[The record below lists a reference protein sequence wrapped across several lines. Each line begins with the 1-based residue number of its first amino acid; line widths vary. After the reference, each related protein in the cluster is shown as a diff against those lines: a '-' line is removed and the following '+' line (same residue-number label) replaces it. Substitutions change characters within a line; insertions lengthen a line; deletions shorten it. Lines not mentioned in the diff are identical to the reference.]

1 MRDAAASDLARDCAT
16 LGSRDHSVF
25 TRHTKTNVIQYQA
38 TRGGI
43 NMATAFAPKAF
54 KNYINGEFV
63 EPRGGNGI
71 ENRNPA
77 NTAELVGIFPNST
90 EDDVAAAVDA
100 ANAAYAKWRLVP
112 APKRAE
118 ILFRAAELLIK
129 RKEDYARDMTREMG
143 KVLAETRG
151 DVQEAI
157 DMTYLMAG
165 EGRRL
170 FGHTT
175 PSELPNK
182 FAMSVRSP
190 IGVTGLIT
198 PWNFPMAIPS
208 WKIMPALVCG
218 NTVVIKPAEDTP
230 LSTYNLAQSLAEA
243 GLPPGVLNV
252 VFGRGVVVGKAILGH
267 HDVRL
272 VSFTGSTDVG
282 RIVSEAC
289 APTFKKCHL
298 EMGGK
303 NIIVVMDDANLD
315 LAVDGAIWGGFGT
328 TGQRCTAASR
338 VAVHKKVYKEF
349 LEKFVARA
357 KALKVGDGLNA
368 QTDMGPCINEAQLNT
383 VIKYVEIGKNEGA
396 KLAAGGHRLE
406 GGGYAKGWFHE
417 PTVFADCDPGMRVCQ
432 EEIFGPV
439 VSVMAFDTFEEGL
452 RIANGVSYGL
462 SAAIYTRNVNT
473 AYTAQRDLETGIV
486 YVNAPTI
493 GAETHLPFGGI
504 KNTGNGHRESG
515 DAALDFYSEWKTL
528 YVDYSDRLQRAQIDN
543 T

>member
-1 MRDAAASDLARDCAT
+1 
-16 LGSRDHSVF
+16 
-25 TRHTKTNVIQYQA
+25 
-38 TRGGI
+38 
-43 NMATAFAPKAF
+43 MATSSTITTY
-54 KNYINGEFV
+54 KNFI
-63 EPRGGNGI
+63 GGQWVDSRSGKYI

-77 NTAELVGIFPNST
+77 NTDEVVGIFPASNQ
-90 EDDVAAAVDA
+90 EDVNDAVAAAT
-100 ANAAYAKWRLVP
+100 AAYEGWRLTP

-118 ILFRAAELLIK
+118 IMYRAAEILVS
-129 RKEDYARDMTREMG
+129 RKEDYSREMTREMG

-182 FAMSVRSP
+182 FAMSIRTP
-190 IGVTGLIT
+190 IGVAGLIT

-208 WKIMPALVCG
+208 WKAIPALVCG

-230 LSTYNLAQSLAEA
+230 LSTWNLMQALIEA
-243 GLPPGVLNV
+243 GLPSGVMNV
-252 VFGRGVVVGKAILGH
+252 VFGDGPGAGAPLTNHQDIHLM
-267 HDVRL
+267 
-272 VSFTGSTDVG
+272 SFTGSTEVG
-282 RIVSEAC
+282 RIVSTAC

-315 LAVDGAIWGGFGT
+315 LAVDGAVWGGFGT

-338 VAVHKKVYKEF
+338 VAVHKKVYAEF
-349 LEKFVARA
+349 VSKFVARV
-357 KALKVGDGLNA
+357 KSLRVGDGLDPK
-368 QTDMGPCINEAQLNT
+368 TDMGPSISEAQLNT
-383 VIKYVEIGKNEGA
+383 VMKYVQVGKDETA
-396 KLAAGGHRLE
+396 KLAAGGNRLDK
-406 GGGYAKGWFHE
+406 GALAKGWFHE
-417 PTVFADCDPGMRVCQ
+417 PTVFTDCSPKMRICQ

-439 VSVMAFDTFEEGL
+439 VSVIPVDDFDNA
-452 RIANGVSYGL
+452 IAVANDVKYGL
-462 SAAIYTRNVNT
+462 SASVYTRNVNN
-473 AYTAQRDLETGIV
+473 AFRAQRDLQTGIV
-486 YVNAPTI
+486 YINAPTI

-515 DAALDFYSEWKTL
+515 DAALDFYSEWKTV
-528 YVDYSDRLQRAQIDN
+528 YVDYSDKLQRAQIDN
-543 T
+543 AD